1 VRPERR
7 VRAEKVGSDTMLAQ
21 IIKLVQQAQ
30 ASKAQDELLTLA
42 AAAETDS
49 EHPLGAAIVAGA
61 RDRGLTLPAVAGFDS
76 ITGKGVQATVAGH
89 TALVGAARLLA
100 GAGIDPTVL
109 GSDAAELS
117 ADGKTLVLAAID
129 GEPAGVLA
137 IADPVKDDSAAAIAA
152 LHHLGVEVVM
162 LTGDKRRHL
171 RCHRPPSGSA
181 RGAGRGTARAQASP
195 SPPGSSTQRSASGC
209 PRSSPQRPWQPRRCR
224 WSATPTGSAATILYS
239 PTITGCA
246 GSATSMIRT
255 HSHGQPK
262 LGSVNVPYT
271 SSVVRA

>member
-117 ADGKTLVLAAID
+117 ADGKTPLLAAID

-162 LTGDKRRHL
+162 LTGDNATTSAAIARQVGVRGVLAEVLPEHKHPHRRRDPLPSVRRPAVPDHRRSGHGSLVAVGGRQRQPAPPL
-171 RCHRPPSGSA
+171 RSCTR
-181 RGAGRGTARAQASP
+181 
-195 SPPGSSTQRSASGC
+195 
-209 PRSSPQRPWQPRRCR
+209 PRSPGARDRPRR
-224 WSATPTGSAATILYS
+224 
-239 PTITGCA
+239 
-246 GSATSMIRT
+246 
-255 HSHGQPK
+255 
-262 LGSVNVPYT
+262 
-271 SSVVRA
+271 